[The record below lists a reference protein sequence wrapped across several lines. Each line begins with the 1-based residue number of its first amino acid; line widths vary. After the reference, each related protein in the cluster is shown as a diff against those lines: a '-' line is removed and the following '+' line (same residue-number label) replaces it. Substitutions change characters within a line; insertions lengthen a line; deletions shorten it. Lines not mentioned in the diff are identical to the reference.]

1 MSELLSITE
10 VSELLKVSD
19 RTIRNWIQD
28 GTIKAYRF
36 GNVYRIRKEDF
47 DEFVNKSQVNYE
59 EEKGDN

>member
-10 VSELLKVSD
+10 VSELLKISD
-19 RTIRNWIQD
+19 RTVRNWIQD

-47 DEFVNKSQVNYE
+47 DDFVNKSQVNN